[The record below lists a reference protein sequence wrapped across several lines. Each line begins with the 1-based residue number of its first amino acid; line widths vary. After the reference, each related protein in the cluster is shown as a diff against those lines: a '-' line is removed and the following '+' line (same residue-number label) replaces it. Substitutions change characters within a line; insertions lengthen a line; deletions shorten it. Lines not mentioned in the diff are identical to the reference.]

1 MSDVAGVTEFK
12 TIKTKLYVPI
22 VTLSKTDNVK
32 LVKLLENGFKRPVY
46 WNEQETKIKTKN
58 LDGNNFTRFFLD
70 AFFEGVRRLLVLA
83 FNNTHN
89 DVKNVERNSHRIYFL
104 PR

>member
-12 TIKTKLYVPI
+12 IIKTKLYVPI

-46 WNEQETKIKTKN
+46 WNE
-58 LDGNNFTRFFLD
+58 
-70 AFFEGVRRLLVLA
+70 
-83 FNNTHN
+83 
-89 DVKNVERNSHRIYFL
+89 
-104 PR
+104 